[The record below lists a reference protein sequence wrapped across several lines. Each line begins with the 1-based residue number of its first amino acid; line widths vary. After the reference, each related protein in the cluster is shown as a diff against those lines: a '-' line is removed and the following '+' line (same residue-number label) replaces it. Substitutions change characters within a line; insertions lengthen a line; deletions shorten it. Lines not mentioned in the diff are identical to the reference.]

1 MREASVAG
9 SDAAQQSW
17 ARRLTRDCWQ
27 YKKDVLL
34 ALGAS
39 LAGMA
44 VMALVPL
51 VPKLIIDDVIVK
63 HDRWLAPWT
72 SLLIV
77 PPLVVFVL
85 TYVRRSYGG
94 RLALDVQHAL
104 RTEMFAA
111 IARF

>member
-9 SDAAQQSW
+9 TEAERRGW
-17 ARRLTRDCWQ
+17 ARRLMRDCWQ

-63 HDRWLAPWT
+63 HDRPLAPWAT
-72 SLLIV
+72 L
-77 PPLVVFVL
+77 LVVAAS
-85 TYVRRSYGG
+85 TAAGWHSTPSTICARGCSPPSPGSTADG
-94 RLALDVQHAL
+94 R
-104 RTEMFAA
+104 TS
-111 IARF
+111 